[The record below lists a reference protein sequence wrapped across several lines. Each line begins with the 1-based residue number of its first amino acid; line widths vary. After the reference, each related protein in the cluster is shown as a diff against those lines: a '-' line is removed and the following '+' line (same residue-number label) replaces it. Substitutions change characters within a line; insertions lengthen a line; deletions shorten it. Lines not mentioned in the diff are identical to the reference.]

1 MDGQTLAANGVR
13 TLPLTVLDQTA
24 PRIYVR
30 LVFTFGLQ
38 DAYNA
43 DAARDHLAA
52 RLHRALRRWPFL
64 AGQLRPARAAAV
76 TYTVGGDMMETAGPD
91 PRGSLELV
99 FDPDDAA
106 AADPLL
112 RPDIFLYDMQE
123 RALIGGEAV
132 PYAALAARGMPPSVM
147 DKDVFSLSP
156 QHPQPGASCPPVTLK
171 VTELAGGGGL
181 FVCFAFHHGIID
193 GGFIRTF
200 LNYFG
205 GGGGGNND
213 NDQAFEHGGG
223 YEAELGR
230 MQSLDGTLAQ
240 QWAMVFHDELP
251 EYDFGDGSSGNELGD
266 EAGSGGGGGRAVC
279 RIIRFDHAVI
289 ETLRSRALLEQP
301 PGGGGFLSTVDVL
314 CALVQVHVCRARYKA
329 GLEKG
334 GDGNSGSVRRISPDD
349 PAAFS
354 TAADFRDRAGPYR
367 ARDSWGNLWAPIMVS
382 DSGASVRRLIAL
394 GDDSDDDGAAAVPED
409 AIPAVLAQARRIRS
423 AIAAA
428 ADIDYMPKRIA
439 LARQL
444 LVSDTRSARGS
455 VSSSSSGYS
464 GCSESSG
471 YATSLSS
478 VGGSSGSICDGGE
491 AHAVLGSAHGR
502 ALQPGRAGL
511 GCSVWAH
518 MGADVDFAI
527 PGTTTAATATA
538 TAGDGRAD
546 FVRKTWSASDG
557 SMNVM
562 QRRGGTRGAAEPWEV
577 LLALRER
584 DMEWLCRDDE
594 LGRWASGWVE

>member
-1 MDGQTLAANGVR
+1 MMDGPTPAANGTR
-13 TLPLTVLDQTA
+13 MLPLTVLDQIA

-43 DAARDHLAA
+43 AAARDHLEA
-52 RLHRALRRWPFL
+52 RLRRALRRWPFL
-64 AGQLRPARAAAV
+64 AGQLRPTSAAAAAA
-76 TYTVGGDMMETAGPD
+76 YTVGGGGSAIEAGTD
-91 PRGSLELV
+91 SCGGLELV
-99 FDPDDAA
+99 FDPDDASA
-106 AADPLL
+106 TDPRL

-132 PYAALAARGMPPSVM
+132 PYAALAAQGMPPSAM

-171 VTELAGGGGL
+171 ATELAGGGGL
-181 FVCFAFHHGIID
+181 FVCFAFHHGILD

-200 LNYFG
+200 LNYFAG
-205 GGGGGNND
+205 VGNGDGND
-213 NDQAFEHGGG
+213 EAFERGG
-223 YEAELGR
+223 YETELSR
-230 MQSLDGTLAQ
+230 LPSLDGTLAQ
-240 QWAMVFHDELP
+240 QRAVVFHDEFP
-251 EYDFGDGSSGNELGD
+251 EYDFGDGGSSEPGP
-266 EAGSGGGGGRAVC
+266 EAGGGRAAC
-279 RIIRFDHAVI
+279 RIFRFDHAVL
-289 ETLRSRALLEQP
+289 EALRSRALLEQP

-329 GLEKG
+329 GLAQG
-334 GDGNSGSVRRISPDD
+334 GGGGSSARRIDPDD

-354 TAADFRDRAGPYR
+354 TAADFRGRATPHRTRG
-367 ARDSWGNLWAPIMVS
+367 SWGNLWAPIMVS

-394 GDDSDDDGAAAVPED
+394 GDDDNDDENDDGNDGAAAAAVPED
-409 AIPAVLAQARRIRS
+409 PVPAVLAQARRIRS

-428 ADIDYMPKRIA
+428 ADADYMPKRVA

-444 LVSDTRSARGS
+444 LVSDARGGS
-455 VSSSSSGYS
+455 RSRSSISSSSSGYS
-464 GCSESSG
+464 GSSDG
-471 YATSLSS
+471 GSYATSVTS
-478 VGGSSGSICDGGE
+478 VGSCDGE
-491 AHAVLGSAHGR
+491 AHAVLGTAHSR

-527 PGTTTAATATA
+527 PGT
-538 TAGDGRAD
+538 AGDGRAD
-546 FVRKTWSASDG
+546 FVRKTWSAADG

-562 QRRGGTRGAAEPWEV
+562 QRRGGTKGAREPWEV
-577 LLALRER
+577 LLALREQ
-584 DMEWLCRDDE
+584 DMEVLCRDDE